1 MPVIAQFD
9 FPFQG
14 PFGDDAVVALGDL
27 ARSIVDEPG
36 FRWKVWTEGSAA
48 GEAGGI
54 YLFDD
59 EAAARAYVDKHTG
72 RLAEFGI
79 TEIRAK
85 IFDVNEGL
93 TNITR
98 GPID

>member
-1 MPVIAQFD
+1 MPVVAQFD

-14 PFGDDAVVALGDL
+14 PFGEEAVRALGDL
-27 ARSIVDEPG
+27 ARSITGEPG
-36 FRWKVWTEGSAA
+36 FRWKIWTENADT

-54 YLFDD
+54 YLFVDRPSA
-59 EAAARAYVDKHTG
+59 EAYVEKHSA

-93 TNITR
+93 TSITG
-98 GPID
+98 GPVG

>member
-1 MPVIAQFD
+1 MSAIAQFD

-14 PFGDDAVVALGDL
+14 PFGAEAVAALGDL

-36 FRWKVWTEGSAA
+36 FRWKIWTENPET

-59 EAAARAYVDKHTG
+59 EVSARAYIDKHTA

-79 TEIRAK
+79 HDIRAK
-85 IFDVNEGL
+85 VFSVNDGL
-93 TNITR
+93 TAITG
-98 GPID
+98 GPVP